1 VTPLGS
7 SKRTILATASEAA
20 INEAARRLGGYVGD
34 QRWLPKRNR
43 YGEDAV
49 KRLRGD
55 QEGSGVRSR
64 NLADYVAASAPLH
77 CCDGW
82 SLLGRAV
89 GAHLRGD
96 ADAARHLAYYAEL
109 RGAMSLL
116 ATQGVGIFADR
127 HFVIDENSA
136 AALLTKAGTHTA
148 AWDVLE
154 AWAETPA
161 AADVLGAILMPA
173 DRTISD
179 WVAALPAGSS
189 WQPIA
194 TEWLSYMGL
203 DLRVLSDDRDARNE
217 ASYRPTHLQARQ
229 GLSCADAVS
238 IAREMWALLAPEP
251 SLPFTE
257 IDRYLLR
264 RTLEQAFFA
273 VEESTHRQAPRR
285 FERAIA
291 TAVQAIDPGPS
302 APAWER
308 FLCRVDDPAD
318 PPIMRV
324 SDTRPV
330 VGSPY
335 HHVSVMARALML
347 LRVSSGTVRHM
358 LIEAGVGLGSLSF
371 WWEPYGRERGLW
383 SIPPLSSELMDG
395 WADTELTLREVDDWI
410 DQGQQG
416 TYREMWTALPSPV
429 TDLASLE
436 KVGLW
441 SLAA

>member
-1 VTPLGS
+1 MPLDLTQRGV
-7 SKRTILATASEAA
+7 LAIASEAA

-34 QRWLPKRNR
+34 QRWLPTHNR
-43 YGEDAV
+43 YGKDAV
-49 KRLRGD
+49 KKLRDDEKGND
-55 QEGSGVRSR
+55 VRSR

-96 ADAARHLAYYAEL
+96 ADATRHLAYYAEL
-109 RGAMSLL
+109 RAAMSLL
-116 ATQGVGIFADR
+116 ATQGVGIFNER
-127 HFVIDENSA
+127 HFVIDEDSA
-136 AALLTKAGTHTA
+136 ASLLTKASTHTA

-154 AWAETPA
+154 AWGDSPV
-161 AADVLGAILMPA
+161 AADVLAAILMPA
-173 DRTISD
+173 GRAISD

-194 TEWLSYMGL
+194 TDWLSHIGL

-229 GLSCADAVS
+229 GLSCTDAVS
-238 IAREMWALLAPEP
+238 IAREMWALLQPEP

-257 IDRYLLR
+257 LDRYLLR

-291 TAVQAIDPGPS
+291 TALQEIDPGLSSPE
-302 APAWER
+302 WDR
-308 FLCRVDDPAD
+308 FLRRVDDSND
-318 PPIMRV
+318 PPIMRA
-324 SDTRPV
+324 SDTRPAV
-330 VGSPY
+330 SSPY

-347 LRVSSGTVRHM
+347 LRVASGTVRHM

-383 SIPPLSSELMDG
+383 TIPPLSSELMDG
-395 WADTELTLREVDDWI
+395 WADTELTLREVDEWI
-410 DQGQQG
+410 DQGREG
-416 TYREMWTALPSPV
+416 TYREMWTSLPNPV

>member
-1 VTPLGS
+1 VAPLGS
-7 SKRTILATASEAA
+7 AKRTILATASEAA
-20 INEAARRLGGYVGD
+20 INEAARRLGGYVDD

-43 YGEDAV
+43 YGKDAV
-49 KRLRGD
+49 KRLRD
-55 QEGSGVRSR
+55 DHEQGSVRSR

-127 HFVIDENSA
+127 HFVIDENGA
-136 AALLTKAGTHTA
+136 ASLLISSKTHDA

-154 AWAETPA
+154 AWADSPRG
-161 AADVLGAILMPA
+161 ADVLGTILTPA
-173 DRTISD
+173 GRAISD
-179 WVAALPAGSS
+179 WVAALPAGTS
-189 WQPIA
+189 WKPIA
-194 TEWLSYMGL
+194 TDWLSHMGL
-203 DLRVLSDDRDARNE
+203 DLRALSVDKDARNE
-217 ASYRPTHLQARQ
+217 ASYRPTRLQARR
-229 GLSCADAVS
+229 GLSCTDAVS

-257 IDRYLLR
+257 LDRYLLR

-285 FERAIA
+285 FESAIV
-291 TAVQAIDPGPS
+291 TAVREIDPGLS
-302 APAWER
+302 GAEWER
-308 FLCRVDDPAD
+308 FLRRVDDPHD

-324 SDTRPV
+324 SETRPGV
-330 VGSPY
+330 NSPY

-410 DQGQQG
+410 DQGQQA

>member
-1 VTPLGS
+1 MPLGPA
-7 SKRTILATASEAA
+7 KRAVLETASEAA
-20 INEAARRLGGYVGD
+20 INQAARRLGGYVGD
-34 QRWLPKRNR
+34 QRWLPERNR
-43 YGEDAV
+43 YGKNAV
-49 KRLRGD
+49 KRLRAD
-55 QEGSGVRSR
+55 EEGSGVRSR

-109 RGAMSLL
+109 RAAMSLL
-116 ATQGVGIFADR
+116 ATQGVGIFSDR
-127 HFVIDENSA
+127 HFVIDEHGA
-136 AALLTKAGTHTA
+136 VRLLTKAGTHAA

-154 AWAETPA
+154 TWADTRA
-161 AADVLGAILMPA
+161 AADVLGAILMPGG
-173 DRTISD
+173 RTISD
-179 WVAALPAGSS
+179 WVDALPSGSS
-189 WQPIA
+189 WRPIA
-194 TEWLSYMGL
+194 TEWLRHMGL
-203 DLRVLSDDRDARNE
+203 DLQVLSEDRDARNE
-217 ASYRPTHLQARQ
+217 ASYRPNHLRARQ
-229 GLSCADAVS
+229 GLSCTDAVS
-238 IAREMWALLAPEP
+238 IARELWALLAPEP

-257 IDRYLLR
+257 LDRYLLR
-264 RTLEQAFFA
+264 RTLEQAFYA

-285 FERAIA
+285 FERAIT
-291 TAVQAIDPGPS
+291 TALQTIDPGLSTPQ
-302 APAWER
+302 WER
-308 FLCRVDDPAD
+308 FLRRVDDPDD

-324 SDTRPV
+324 SETRPAV
-330 VGSPY
+330 SSAL

-383 SIPPLSSELMDG
+383 SIPPLPSELMDG
-395 WADTELTLREVDDWI
+395 WADTELTLSEVDDWI
-410 DQGQQG
+410 GAGRQG